1 MVVVHFA
8 NLLIKLPMP
17 ASFTN
22 ITEIALKT
30 VLSATKIDIKRVL
43 ESLYSFD
50 VGEVCTLNME
60 GKKKKRGGLLVAK
73 PYYKKAYVTLR
84 TLSRSC
90 GTYSRS
96 APWRRTGGA
105 RTRRKG

>member
-1 MVVVHFA
+1 MGSRLGRRVVHFT
-8 NLLIKLPMP
+8 NLLIKLLMP
-17 ASFTN
+17 ASLTN

-30 VLSATKIDIKRVL
+30 VPSATKIDIKRML

-60 GKKKKRGGLLVAK
+60 GKKKKRGKLLVAK
-73 PYYKKAYVTLR
+73 PDYKKAYVTLR
-84 TLSRSC
+84 TRSRSC

-96 APWRRTGGA
+96 APWRRTEGA
-105 RTRRKG
+105 